1 MKEHQII
8 ASVDGQFLFRTDW
21 DDNVVRVYRAMER
34 LKGAHVELFIY
45 SRDKSMERR
54 SPVEWMNEFLK
65 EQS

>member
-1 MKEHQII
+1 MKEHQIVVS
-8 ASVDGQFLFRTDW
+8 AEGTFLFRTDW

-45 SRDKSMERR
+45 SRDKSMECR
-54 SPVEWMNEFLK
+54 SSMDWANEFLK